1 MELFVRCWRCSIV
14 AALPLSTRRLLF
26 IAIMEIDAVHALD
39 AFADHLDKLDQG
51 IEELDFD
58 KMREL
63 GAMCDSAVTEASE
76 RELQESNILLHGLLN
91 DIVDAD
97 NKRIAS
103 TVKEEEFEEAASAVN
118 TVVVAD
124 DFQFAEEEQHAEEGP
139 DILESAGLQNT
150 SGRNSMTAQ
159 HTE

>member
-1 MELFVRCWRCSIV
+1 MEMEAVQ
-14 AALPLSTRRLLF
+14 LL
-26 IAIMEIDAVHALD
+26 DV
-39 AFADHLDKLDQG
+39 FADHLDKLDKG
-51 IEELDFD
+51 IELDFD
-58 KMREL
+58 KMRQL

-76 RELQESNILLHGLLN
+76 RELQESNSLLHGLLN
-91 DIVDAD
+91 DIKDAD

-124 DFQFAEEEQHAEEGP
+124 DFQFAEEEQHTESTTCQAGP